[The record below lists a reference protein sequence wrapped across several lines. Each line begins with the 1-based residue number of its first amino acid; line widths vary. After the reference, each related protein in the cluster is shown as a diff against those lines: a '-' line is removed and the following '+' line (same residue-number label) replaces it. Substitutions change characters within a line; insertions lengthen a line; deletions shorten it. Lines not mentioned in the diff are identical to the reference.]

1 MPGVCMCA
9 SAQPLHAAVD
19 QHRARVSLAVMCTS
33 TQQQAVARCLHM
45 RWHAQVVIMTTPLAA
60 FFKCQ
65 RQDGYM
71 WLFAIGVG
79 SGSLLVS
86 LLTKLLTRCARM
98 RPILILATRQQ
109 HAACVC

>member
-1 MPGVCMCA
+1 MRATRASPVWRVHVCLRTAPACCGGPA
-9 SAQPLHAAVD
+9 LARTATGSRGACGHVHLGLAAGCGALHA
-19 QHRARVSLAVMCTS
+19 
-33 TQQQAVARCLHM
+33 M

-65 RQDGYM
+65 YQDGYM

-86 LLTKLLTRCARM
+86 LLTKLLTRCARSG
-98 RPILILATRQQ
+98 PP
-109 HAACVC
+109 CS